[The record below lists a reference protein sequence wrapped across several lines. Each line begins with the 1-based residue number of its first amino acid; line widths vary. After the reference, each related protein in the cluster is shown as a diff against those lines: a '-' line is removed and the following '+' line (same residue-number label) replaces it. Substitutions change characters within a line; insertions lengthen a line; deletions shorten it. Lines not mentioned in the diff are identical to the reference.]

1 MRDYRHILLFSLIFF
16 AVFCLQACEAEDYE
30 TGDGDLSYM
39 RADFADIHTSEA
51 KKVDYVCTD
60 NGDSLLVRPF
70 CDCEWAT
77 TPDSIYRALFYYNVK
92 TKGDGKVEAIS
103 VKQVLALRMLKTSKM
118 KEVYTDP
125 LNFESA
131 WVSPNRK
138 YLNLGLYVK
147 SGKIEGDDRQTL
159 GMLCDTIYTRDNGSR
174 LFSLRLFHHQNN
186 IPEYY
191 SARVYASMPLDS
203 INPGDSILLN
213 VNTYEDEIV
222 RAFGF

>member
-1 MRDYRHILLFSLIFF
+1 MRKHRHILYFTFFLLSIFCF
-16 AVFCLQACEAEDYE
+16 PACETEDYE

-70 CDCEWAT
+70 HDCEWAT
-77 TPDSIYRALFYYNVK
+77 TPDSIYRALFYYNAK
-92 TKGDGKVEAIS
+92 TKSSGTVEAIS
-103 VKQVLALRMLKTSKM
+103 IKQVLALKMLQTSKM
-118 KEVYTDP
+118 KEIHTDP
-125 LNFESA
+125 LIFESA
-131 WVSPNRK
+131 WVSPNKK

-147 SGKIEGDDRQTL
+147 SGKIEGDDRQSV
-159 GMLCDTIYTRDNGSR
+159 GMLCDTIYTRDDGRR
-174 LFSLRLFHHQNN
+174 LFSLRMFHHQNN

-191 SARVYASMPLDS
+191 SVRAYASVPLDS

-213 VNTYEDEIV
+213 VNTYEGEVV

>member
-1 MRDYRHILLFSLIFF
+1 MRKHRCTLYFTFFLLSIFCF
-16 AVFCLQACEAEDYE
+16 PACETEDYE

-70 CDCEWAT
+70 HDCEWAT
-77 TPDSIYRALFYYNVK
+77 TPDSIYRALFYYNAK
-92 TKGDGKVEAIS
+92 TKSSGTVEAIS
-103 VKQVLALRMLKTSKM
+103 IKQVLALKMLQTSKM
-118 KEVYTDP
+118 KEIHTDP
-125 LNFESA
+125 LIFESA
-131 WVSPNRK
+131 WVSSNKK

-147 SGKIEGDDRQTL
+147 SGKIEGDDRQTV
-159 GMLCDTIYTRDNGSR
+159 GMLCDTIYTRDDGRR
-174 LFSLRLFHHQNN
+174 LFSLRMFHHQNN

-191 SARVYASMPLDS
+191 SVRAYASVPLDG

-213 VNTYEDEIV
+213 VNTYEGEV
-222 RAFGF
+222 TRAFSF